1 METLPHQ
8 HQNSWLESDFY
19 QMLLFQK
26 FRLQQGLE
34 TRKGGGNERL
44 KSKRCFLLLQ
54 SFLMEDTPLKR
65 ERSTGM
71 GSLTSGIVLRR
82 FPRGKK
88 EFSTLP

>member
-44 KSKRCFLLLQ
+44 KSKRCFLPI
-54 SFLMEDTPLKR
+54 T
-65 ERSTGM
+65 
-71 GSLTSGIVLRR
+71 
-82 FPRGKK
+82 
-88 EFSTLP
+88 EFSDGGHSLEKRSQHRDGKPHIRDRTKAVS